1 MLTKTC
7 VVAASCREMA
17 GIHANV
23 PRAPL
28 CCSFAL
34 MARSAA
40 SFLLLIFPWIDWL
53 HIKVIKFV
61 VAPTGVWEEVSILS
75 LYCWGMRCGLCV
87 LQRLCNDV
95 SSPSLLFLHPLLMFL
110 PSLSP
115 PLDFQLMLLRMLW
128 GVCCA
133 LLCRCLFFAN
143 IVAFELKGK
152 KTLGWADEEEWERS
166 REARWVVVWRWWNW
180 WKERNKISVLFVE
193 VND

>member
-1 MLTKTC
+1 MRIICFAVKASRGLKPLFPLCLTDSASQNNKKMLTKTC

-115 PLDFQLMLLRMLW
+115 PLDFQLMLLWMLW

-152 KTLGWADEEEWERS
+152 KP
-166 REARWVVVWRWWNW
+166 
-180 WKERNKISVLFVE
+180 
-193 VND
+193 